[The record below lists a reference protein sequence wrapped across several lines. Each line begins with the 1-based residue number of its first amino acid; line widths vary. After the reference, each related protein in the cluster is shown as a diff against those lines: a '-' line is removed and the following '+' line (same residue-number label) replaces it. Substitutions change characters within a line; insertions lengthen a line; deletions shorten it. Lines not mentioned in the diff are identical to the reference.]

1 MVLEMELRSPKQA
14 KNSQSMK
21 WSREVLVS
29 SFVLAFAIFAC
40 SFMALRVQAFDTND
54 LWLELALTNSVA
66 QTNYVVRTN
75 NNVVRT
81 NRYVT
86 LTYNAVAFTIHPPA
100 TNANGIYDLYF
111 TTNLTDNQDWTWL
124 LRNGP
129 GQTNLTVTNLLLGP
143 CFFRLGVTNAIRPG
157 FNQQILDRNDD
168 GSTGIVPI
176 GFPINFFGSSN
187 TTLYVNNNGNVTFD
201 SPQSAYTPAPLNYLG
216 IRIIAPYWADVD
228 TRDTGSDVVKYGNG
242 TVNGHAAF
250 GVDWVNVGYY
260 SWHSDR
266 LLSCQLVII
275 DRSDIAAGNF
285 DMELNY
291 SKVQWEWGDASKYS
305 PPHAG
310 FSNGSNYDYE
320 LPGSGVQGAF
330 LDSNV
335 ATGLIYHNLNS
346 SVPGRYFFSFQNGQ
360 PLP

>member
-1 MVLEMELRSPKQA
+1 MQ
-14 KNSQSMK
+14 NMK

-29 SFVLAFAIFAC
+29 GFVLAFAVFAL
-40 SFMALRVQAFDTND
+40 SFPALRAQAFDTND

-75 NNVVRT
+75 KNVVRT

-111 TTNLTDNQDWTWL
+111 ETNLGDPQGWTWL
-124 LRNGP
+124 QRGAP
-129 GQTNLTVTNLLLGP
+129 GQTNLVVSNLP
-143 CFFRLGVTNAIRPG
+143 PAQSFFTLIVTNAIRPG
-157 FNQQILDRNDD
+157 FDQQILDRNDD

-176 GFPINFFGSSN
+176 GFFINFFGSSN

-201 SPQSAYTPAPLNYLG
+201 SAQSTYTPSALNQLKPLIN
-216 IRIIAPYWADVD
+216 IIAPYWADVD
-228 TRDTGSDVVKYGNG
+228 TRGAGSDVVRYGTN
-242 TVNGHAAF
+242 TVNGRNAF

-260 SWHSDR
+260 NEHADK

-275 DRSDIAAGNF
+275 DCSDIAPGDF
-285 DMELNY
+285 DMEFNY
-291 SKVQWEWGDASKYS
+291 FKIQWETGDASS
-305 PPHAG
+305 GVNGLGG
-310 FSNGSNYDYE
+310 FSARAGYASVSGSTFE
-320 LPGSGVQGAF
+320 LHGSGVPGSF
-330 LDSNV
+330 LDTNAV
-335 ATGLIYHNLNS
+335 TGLIYNS
-346 SVPGRYFFSFQNGQ
+346 TNSPVPGRYFFSFRNGEPLG